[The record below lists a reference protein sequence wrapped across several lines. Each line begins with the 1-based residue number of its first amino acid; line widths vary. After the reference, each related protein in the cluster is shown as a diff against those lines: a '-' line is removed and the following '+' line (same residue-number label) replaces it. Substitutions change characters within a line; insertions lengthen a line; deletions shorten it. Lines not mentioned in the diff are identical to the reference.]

1 MVKDRI
7 KVLLALSELGL
18 DIDKFYN
25 VAASLSDVSLQ
36 GDMDRDSVEM
46 ITKFGIT
53 LTSASN
59 GFLYGEFYAEGIKFR
74 IVLT

>member
-7 KVLLALSELGL
+7 RALLALSVYGL
-18 DIDKFYN
+18 DINNFYN
-25 VAASLSDVSLQ
+25 VAVCQTDVSLQ
-36 GDMDRDSVEM
+36 GDMDRDNVEM
-46 ITKFGIT
+46 VTKFGIT

>member
-7 KVLLALSELGL
+7 RVLLALSVYGL
-18 DIDKFYN
+18 DINNFYN
-25 VAASLSDVSLQ
+25 VAVCQTDVSLQ
-36 GDMDRDSVEM
+36 GDMDRDNVEM
-46 ITKFGIT
+46 VTKFGIT

>member
-7 KVLLALSELGL
+7 RALLALSVYGL
-18 DIDKFYN
+18 DINNFYN
-25 VAASLSDVSLQ
+25 VAVCQTDVSLQ
-36 GDMDRDSVEM
+36 GDMDRDNVEM
-46 ITKFGIT
+46 VTKFGIT
-53 LTSASN
+53 LTNASN